1 MLMITERNFIN
12 NRCKVEKIQK
22 YFNRM
27 YRASMLDRDL
37 HFQDKG
43 ISGCQ
48 TSYIMQVVWR
58 PGLSQEDLSKSLLV
72 NKSTVAR
79 HVSQLEKSGFIMRE
93 LDPEDQRKKRLYPS
107 EKAKAIYEEIID
119 YLEDWNNLL
128 LQDFTKKEA
137 EVITQALQKI
147 SKIASESIRNKN
159 SEYKLD

>member
-1 MLMITERNFIN
+1 
-12 NRCKVEKIQK
+12 
-22 YFNRM
+22 
-27 YRASMLDRDL
+27 MLDRDL

-79 HVSQLEKSGFIMRE
+79 HVSQLEKSGFIIRE
-93 LDPEDQRKKRLYPS
+93 LDPEDQRKKKLYPS

-128 LQDFTKKEA
+128 LQDFTKEEA

-159 SEYKLD
+159 SEYKWD

>member
-1 MLMITERNFIN
+1 
-12 NRCKVEKIQK
+12 
-22 YFNRM
+22 M

-58 PGLSQEDLSKSLLV
+58 PGLSQEDLSKLLLV

-79 HVSQLEKSGFIMRE
+79 HVSQLEKSGFIIRE

-128 LQDFTKKEA
+128 LQDFTEA
-137 EVITQALQKI
+137 EAEMISEALRKI

>member
-1 MLMITERNFIN
+1 
-12 NRCKVEKIQK
+12 
-22 YFNRM
+22 M

-58 PGLSQEDLSKSLLV
+58 PGLSQEDLSKLLLV
-72 NKSTVAR
+72 NKSTVTR
-79 HVSQLEKSGFIMRE
+79 HVSQLEKSGFIIRE

-107 EKAKAIYEEIID
+107 EKAKKIYEEIID
-119 YLEDWNNLL
+119 YLDDWNNLL
-128 LQDFTKKEA
+128 LQDFTEEEA
-137 EVITQALQKI
+137 EMITQALQKI
-147 SKIASESIRNKN
+147 SMIASESIRNKN

>member
-1 MLMITERNFIN
+1 MTMNAEWNFIGK
-12 NRCKVEKIQK
+12 RCKVEKIQK

-37 HFQDKG
+37 YFQDKG

-58 PGLSQEDLSKSLLV
+58 PGLSQEDLSKLLLV

-79 HVSQLEKSGFIMRE
+79 HVSQLEKAGFIIRE

-107 EKAKAIYEEIID
+107 EKAKGIYEEIID

-128 LQDFTKKEA
+128 LQNFTEEEA
-137 EVITQALQKI
+137 EVIGKALKKI
-147 SKIASESIRNKN
+147 SIIASESIRNKN